1 MAAAWK
7 GSRHGGTEL
16 LMLLAIADFADDDG
30 NAYPSVGTLA
40 KKCRMKQRNA
50 NYILRTLQTS
60 GELEIRVGE
69 GPYGTNRYRVNLAAL
84 ALQPSAGVQ
93 RNAGV
98 QRIARPP
105 ATHCANPLQPIAAK
119 PSKNHQETPKA
130 KASSFVL
137 PDWVPVDSWEAWV
150 EMRVKIKKPL
160 TDRAKA
166 LALKKLQG
174 FLDLGQSIADVL
186 DRSTLN
192 NWQDLFAIKNADAN
206 GAGQFG
212 KAQAAR
218 GANPWEG
225 AL

>member
-16 LMLLAIADFADDDG
+16 LMLLAIADFADDEG

-50 NYILRTLQTS
+50 NYILRALQSS

-69 GPYGTNRYRVNLAAL
+69 GPYGTNRYRVNLDVL
-84 ALQPSAGVQ
+84 GVQSGAGVQ

-98 QRIARPP
+98 QPVARPP
-105 ATHCANPLQPIAAK
+105 ATHCTNTLQPIADK

-130 KASSFVL
+130 KEPSFVL
-137 PDWVPVDSWEAWV
+137 PDWVPLDSWEAWV

-166 LALKKLQG
+166 LALKKLKG
-174 FLDLGQSIADVL
+174 FVDQGQSAADVL

-192 NWQDLFAIKNADAN
+192 NWQDLFAVNRAEN
-206 GAGQFG
+206 GKDQFA

-218 GANPWEG
+218 VASPWEG